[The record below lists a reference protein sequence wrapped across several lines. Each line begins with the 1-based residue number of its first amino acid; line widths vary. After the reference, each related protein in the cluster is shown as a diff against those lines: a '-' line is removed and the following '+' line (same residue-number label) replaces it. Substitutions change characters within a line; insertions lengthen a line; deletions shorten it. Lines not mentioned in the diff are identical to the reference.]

1 MSSLQQQPPSAQ
13 NEQTLQDCIINLQS
27 RIAEH
32 RTHHLQL
39 LHAIASANAA
49 KRALN
54 SDERER
60 LRGFQGRCIEVSVLV
75 LLFPSLAR
83 D

>member
-1 MSSLQQQPPSAQ
+1 MSSLHQQPPSAQ

-32 RTHHLQL
+32 RTCHLQL
-39 LHAIASANAA
+39 LGAIAPAKFAN
-49 KRALN
+49 RALN

-60 LRGFQGRCIEVSVLV
+60 LRGFYDRYIEVSVLV
-75 LLFPSLAR
+75 LLSPGLA
-83 D
+83 